1 MNSKGGRWL
10 NSKLR
15 KMILS
20 DFLISIADKALSEPR
35 RFLQPGHNGPYND
48 SETPVRNYGHWLIT
62 FSKCFE
68 FTGKQIYLDKIRE
81 LAEYLISEKSRPNGF
96 SFHHRSIEGK
106 DKCNGLVGQAWTFE
120 ALAYASSILV
130 DPKYAEVAEGVFFQ
144 HHFNDGYGLWNR
156 LEIEGD
162 ILSVD
167 NTFNH
172 QLWFASCAALLN
184 TPRREEILGKVIR
197 FMECLPQNLSVLDSG
212 LIYHPIERNIN
223 QNDSAL
229 PTKSKLRDIVKSLLS
244 LSSKLKGQSRYNN
257 KEFKEKIIHKSVGYH
272 QFNMYAF
279 AALRESLPNHPFW
292 ESSEIKKSVNFLLSD
307 EYRDGLSNNVYG
319 FPYNPPGF
327 EVPYALSVL
336 GNLKINELVEISS
349 LWVNEQ
355 FKRCYNT
362 ETRMMEKNTEDPLTH
377 TARIYEV
384 TRLPISILE
393 RIEVHIDS

>member
-1 MNSKGGRWL
+1 MKIIDL
-10 NSKLR
+10 LVT
-15 KMILS
+15 
-20 DFLISIADKALSEPR
+20 LIENVIREPGKY
-35 RFLQPGHNGPYND
+35 LIPGHNGPYND
-48 SETPVRNYGHWLIT
+48 PETSVRNYGHWLIT
-62 FSKCFE
+62 FSKCYE
-68 FTGKQIYLDKIRE
+68 FTGEQIYLDKVRE
-81 LAEYLISEKSRPNGF
+81 LAEYLISDDARPHGF

-212 LIYHPIERNIN
+212 LIYHPIERPLNHNGLVHSI
-223 QNDSAL
+223 
-229 PTKSKLRDIVKSLLS
+229 KSKLKKVANTSIRF
-244 LSSKLKGQSRYNN
+244 YWN
-257 KEFKEKIIHKSVGYH
+257 KEKKSNHYNKEYNDKMLIKSVGYH

-279 AALRESLPNHPFW
+279 ALLKESIPDHQFW
-292 ESSEIKKSVNFLLSD
+292 KSSEFQMSVDYLISGEFKEGLSD
-307 EYRDGLSNNVYG
+307 NIYG
-319 FPYNPPGF
+319 YPYNPPGF
-327 EVPYALSVL
+327 EVPYVSSVL
-336 GNLKINELVEISS
+336 TDMNESELVNLSCWW
-349 LWVNEQ
+349 LNEQ
-355 FKRCYNT
+355 IKRCYNPKT
-362 ETRMMEKNTEDPLTH
+362 QMMDRNTKDSLTL
-377 TARIYEV
+377 TARIYEL
-384 TRLPISILE
+384 TRLPNSILDKT
-393 RIEVHIDS
+393 EVDIPSVEKFTTIN